1 MEYSSFCYIPLSSL
15 CKINK
20 GLRNERF
27 FPSFFSTA
35 NIIEEGEH
43 KQTVQIFHMFALFE
57 DDLTIIHGNAG
68 FAAFGSSTSGY
79 GYSPP
84 SATLSRD
91 DNQLKM
97 CLLCTCESSV
107 KTIETTE
114 TIFLIC
120 CGCYSF
126 SIKELSLLSL
136 KPPQEGML
144 YFVFARA
151 KREANVSSASERQ
164 RKPLSCLNRP

>member
-1 MEYSSFCYIPLSSL
+1 
-15 CKINK
+15 
-20 GLRNERF
+20 
-27 FPSFFSTA
+27 
-35 NIIEEGEH
+35 
-43 KQTVQIFHMFALFE
+43 MFALFE
-57 DDLTIIHGNAG
+57 DDLTIIHGTAG

-84 SATLSRD
+84 SATLWQATKSSAATLSRD

-136 KPPQEGML
+136 KSPQEGML

-164 RKPLSCLNRP
+164 RKPLLVLVVLRRWLHQEGAQLP